1 MVADPGQEAPARRR
15 PPGTRH
21 GHPIVVPS
29 MIDTP
34 AALPQRL
41 IEAWGHVSAAS
52 DRTEA
57 DPLVRDCARRLLADP
72 GGETAPL
79 WTFGLVRM
87 AGYLAWRPGPEAARS
102 ALDAL
107 LAVDRALREM
117 PCTHIS
123 HPYEDTLKELLA
135 DEVWLAGPDLTS
147 LAGPAPEGDTWRCP
161 ANVAGFARI
170 TADVLDPFT
179 VGGLPERIPAAH
191 TSSLNSLSSLLNGY
205 PYGDPGEELSFQA
218 GTLPRHPTKGV
229 LAGYVVTLHASQWYA
244 ASGLITEQ
252 SVLDDMI
259 TGLEA
264 ALPLLRDT
272 SCPHTAA
279 EHPQP
284 SGDPSGDAMTGYFL
298 RSPGGRAELRAWT
311 AGEFLKRW
319 LCHGFLHGLADE
331 ALSNL
336 RYARDSL
343 FGTRDDRL
351 LDGTYLRPDGR
362 LDIGA
367 LTHCFDEAEYDKS
380 WEAENAVR
388 WAARRYAATG
398 DDSPRERLVLLLL
411 VLWCAEAVELAP
423 DVGEEIRDVLAA
435 VRTASP
441 DTACGHDEAHPPAC
455 PDFPAHL
462 NHLYAPGEFT
472 APEEAR
478 GAEAW
483 GCPQYL
489 AGLAEDALDALA

>member
-1 MVADPGQEAPARRR
+1 
-15 PPGTRH
+15 
-21 GHPIVVPS
+21 

-34 AALPQRL
+34 AARTQRL
-41 IEAWGHVSAAS
+41 IEAWGRVSAAS
-52 DRTEA
+52 GRAEA
-57 DPLVRDCARRLLADP
+57 DPLVGDCARRLLADP
-72 GGETAPL
+72 GGATAHL

-107 LAVDRALREM
+107 LAVDRALRGV
-117 PCTHIS
+117 PCPHTS
-123 HPYEDTLKELLA
+123 HPYEDTLKDLLA
-135 DEVWLAGPDLTS
+135 DEVWLAGPELKS
-147 LAGPAPEGDTWRCP
+147 LFGPAPAGDTWRCP

-179 VGGLPERIPAAH
+179 VGSLPERIPTAH
-191 TSSLNSLSSLLNGY
+191 TSGLSSLSSLLNGY

-244 ASGLITEQ
+244 ASGLITERP
-252 SVLDDMI
+252 VLDDMVA
-259 TGLEA
+259 GLEA

-279 EHPQP
+279 EHPRP
-284 SGDPSGDAMTGYFL
+284 AGDPSGNAMTGYYL

-311 AGEFLKRW
+311 DGELLKSW
-319 LCHGFLHGLADE
+319 LCHGFLRGLADE
-331 ALSNL
+331 ALSTL

-343 FGTRDDRL
+343 CGTLDDHL
-351 LDGTYLRPDGR
+351 LDSTYTRPDGR

-367 LTHCFDEAEYDKS
+367 LTHCFDEAEYNKS
-380 WEAENAVR
+380 WAAENAVR

-423 DVGEEIRDVLAA
+423 DVGEEIREVL
-435 VRTASP
+435 VGVGTAPP
-441 DTACGHDEAHPPAC
+441 DTACAHDEAHPPAY
-455 PDFPAHL
+455 PDFQGHL
-462 NHLYAPGEFT
+462 NHLYAPGEFA

-478 GAEAW
+478 GTEAW
-483 GCPQYL
+483 GCPRYL
-489 AGLAEDALDALA
+489 AGLAEDALAALA

>member
-1 MVADPGQEAPARRR
+1 
-15 PPGTRH
+15 
-21 GHPIVVPS
+21 

-34 AALPQRL
+34 AARNQRL
-41 IEAWGHVSAAS
+41 IEAWGRVSAAS
-52 DRTEA
+52 DGAAA
-57 DPLVRDCARRLLADP
+57 DPLVRDCARHLFADP
-72 GGETAPL
+72 GGEQVHL

-107 LAVDRALREM
+107 LAVDRALKEM
-117 PCTHIS
+117 PCPHTS
-123 HPYEDTLKELLA
+123 HPYEDALKELLA
-135 DEVWLAGPDLTS
+135 DEVWLAGPELKS
-147 LAGPAPEGDTWRCP
+147 LVGPAPEGDTWRCP
-161 ANVAGFARI
+161 ANVAGFARL

-179 VGGLPERIPAAH
+179 VDGLPERIPAAH
-191 TSSLNSLSSLLNGY
+191 TSSLSRLSSLLNGY
-205 PYGDPGEELSFQA
+205 PYGDPGEELSGQA
-218 GTLPRHPTKGV
+218 GALPCHPTKGV

-264 ALPLLRDT
+264 ALPLLRGT

-279 EHPQP
+279 EHPKL
-284 SGDPSGDAMTGYFL
+284 SGDPSGDAMTGFFL
-298 RSPGGRAELRAWT
+298 RSPGGRAELRAWS
-311 AGEFLKRW
+311 ADELLKGW
-319 LCHGFLHGLADE
+319 LCHGFLRGLAEE

-343 FGTRDDRL
+343 VGARDDRL
-351 LDGTYLRPDGR
+351 LDGAYTRADGR

-367 LTHCFDEAEYDKS
+367 LTHCFDAAEYDKS

-398 DDSPRERLVLLLL
+398 DNSPRERLVLLLL

-423 DVGEEIRDVLAA
+423 DVGEEIREVLVG
-435 VRTASP
+435 VRTAAP
-441 DTACGHDEAHPPAC
+441 DAVCAHDEAHPPAY
-455 PDFPAHL
+455 PDFQAHL
-462 NHLYAPGEFT
+462 NHLYAPAEFA

-478 GAEAW
+478 GGEAW
-483 GCPQYL
+483 GCPRYL
-489 AGLAEDALDALA
+489 ACLAEEALDTLA